1 MPGQAGNS
9 VHSILRPVD
18 LPPFTDEGLLA
29 RAQAARVVPKIFYTF
44 SSTEYWARGGSLS
57 YTTDDGR
64 EDVPLASTSRLYFL
78 AGTPHALGVLPSA
91 RPARF
96 QHFTNFA
103 EQRWATRALLLDLDA
118 WTRNESEPPPSRYPT
133 IAKRELV
140 PFTDV
145 RFPRASAFPFVGY
158 MPQIWRMD
166 YGPRYGEA
174 RVITLEPPRLGAPY
188 QILVPQVDADG
199 NDVSGVRLPEVA
211 VPLGTY
217 TGWNITVPQLNDLGY
232 LSGLVG
238 GFEPFPLTRDLRE
251 KSHDVRMSIAERYAG
266 RQDYLERVK
275 RTGDDLVRQ
284 RFILGADVSAVV
296 RRAGQIWDVLIN
308 APSPQTVMPEKR
320 LYHRPSGTSGA
331 RPSIGFHGRCAVLRE
346 SEIRRRAADVVRQV
360 FGPPTW
366 LVCAPG
372 SRGAPA
378 DVQPK
383 VNL

>member
-1 MPGQAGNS
+1 
-9 VHSILRPVD
+9 
-18 LPPFTDEGLLA
+18 
-29 RAQAARVVPKIFYTF
+29 
-44 SSTEYWARGGSLS
+44 
-57 YTTDDGR
+57 
-64 EDVPLASTSRLYFL
+64 
-78 AGTPHALGVLPSA
+78 
-91 RPARF
+91 
-96 QHFTNFA
+96 
-103 EQRWATRALLLDLDA
+103 
-118 WTRNESEPPPSRYPT
+118 
-133 IAKRELV
+133 
-140 PFTDV
+140 
-145 RFPRASAFPFVGY
+145 